1 MIEKKEDNIRSESY
15 YPDSNYY
22 VDHDNTHEATT
33 VSEDLISKL
42 NPFSSPEEY
51 FENLDSS
58 VLKTIKI
65 SNSLNKKTSKNLI
78 LKFTSLA
85 AAILLIASIF
95 QISTTEKIK
104 KDQALNDFIE
114 NYYLEDFDSYEMLT
128 MMEENVKFNINQVA
142 KP

>member
-1 MIEKKEDNIRSESY
+1 MINFRQKNPFKIPDRYFDELEDQICN
-15 YPDSNYY
+15 
-22 VDHDNTHEATT
+22 
-33 VSEDLISKL
+33 SEDLISKL
-42 NPFSSPEEY
+42 NPFSSPEDY
-51 FENLDSS
+51 FENLESS

-65 SNSLNKKTSKNLI
+65 SNLSNKKTSKNLI
-78 LKFTSLA
+78 LQFTSLA

-114 NYYLEDFDSYEMLT
+114 NYYLENFDSYEMLT

>member
-1 MIEKKEDNIRSESY
+1 MINLRQKNPFKIPDRYFDELEDQICN
-15 YPDSNYY
+15 
-22 VDHDNTHEATT
+22 
-33 VSEDLISKL
+33 SEDLISKL

-51 FENLDSS
+51 FENLESS
-58 VLKTIKI
+58 LPKTLKI
-65 SNSLNKKTSKNLI
+65 SNSSNKKTSKNLI
-78 LKFTSLA
+78 LQFTSLA
-85 AAILLIASIF
+85 AAILLIVSIF
-95 QISTTEKIK
+95 QISSIEKIK

>member
-1 MIEKKEDNIRSESY
+1 MINLRQKNPFKIPERYFDELEDQICN
-15 YPDSNYY
+15 
-22 VDHDNTHEATT
+22 
-33 VSEDLISKL
+33 SEDLISKL
-42 NPFSSPEEY
+42 NPFSLPEVY
-51 FENLDSS
+51 FENLESS
-58 VLKTIKI
+58 LLMTTKI
-65 SNSLNKKTSKNLI
+65 SNSSSKKTSKNLI
-78 LKFTSLA
+78 LQFTSLA

-104 KDQALNDFIE
+104 RDQALNDFIE

>member
-1 MIEKKEDNIRSESY
+1 MINLRQKIPFKIPERYFDELEDQICN
-15 YPDSNYY
+15 P
-22 VDHDNTHEATT
+22 
-33 VSEDLISKL
+33 EDLISKL

-51 FENLDSS
+51 FENLESS
-58 VLKTIKI
+58 LPKTLKI
-65 SNSLNKKTSKNLI
+65 SNSSNKKTSKNLI
-78 LKFTSLA
+78 LQFTSLA
-85 AAILLIASIF
+85 AAILLIVSIF
-95 QISTTEKIK
+95 QISSIEKIK

>member
-1 MIEKKEDNIRSESY
+1 MINLRQKNPFKIPERYFDELEDQICN
-15 YPDSNYY
+15 
-22 VDHDNTHEATT
+22 
-33 VSEDLISKL
+33 SEDLISKL
-42 NPFSSPEEY
+42 NPFSLPEVY
-51 FENLDSS
+51 FENLESS
-58 VLKTIKI
+58 LLMTTKI
-65 SNSLNKKTSKNLI
+65 SNSSSKKTSKNLI
-78 LKFTSLA
+78 LQFTSLA

>member
-1 MIEKKEDNIRSESY
+1 MINLRQKNPFKIPERYFDELEDQICN
-15 YPDSNYY
+15 
-22 VDHDNTHEATT
+22 
-33 VSEDLISKL
+33 SEDLISKL

-58 VLKTIKI
+58 VLNTIKI
-65 SNSLNKKTSKNLI
+65 SNSLNKITSKNLI
-78 LKFTSLA
+78 LQFTSLA
-85 AAILLIASIF
+85 AAILLIASIL
-95 QISTTEKIK
+95 QISRTEKIK

-128 MMEENVKFNINQVA
+128 MMEENLKFNINQVT

>member
-1 MIEKKEDNIRSESY
+1 MINLRQKNPFKIPDRYFDELEDQICN
-15 YPDSNYY
+15 
-22 VDHDNTHEATT
+22 
-33 VSEDLISKL
+33 SEDLISKL

-51 FENLDSS
+51 FENLESS
-58 VLKTIKI
+58 LPKTIKI
-65 SNSLNKKTSKNLI
+65 SNSSNKKTSKNLI
-78 LKFTSLA
+78 LQFTSLA
-85 AAILLIASIF
+85 AAILLIVSIF
-95 QISTTEKIK
+95 QISSIEKIK

>member
-1 MIEKKEDNIRSESY
+1 MINLRQKKPFKIPERYFDELEDQICN
-15 YPDSNYY
+15 
-22 VDHDNTHEATT
+22 
-33 VSEDLISKL
+33 SEDLISKL

>member
-1 MIEKKEDNIRSESY
+1 MINLRQKNPFKIPERYFDELEDQICN
-15 YPDSNYY
+15 
-22 VDHDNTHEATT
+22 
-33 VSEDLISKL
+33 SEDLISKL

-51 FENLDSS
+51 FENLESS
-58 VLKTIKI
+58 LLKTIKI
-65 SNSLNKKTSKNLI
+65 SNSSNKKISKNLI
-78 LKFTSLA
+78 LQFTSLA

-104 KDQALNDFIE
+104 RDQALNDFIE

>member
-1 MIEKKEDNIRSESY
+1 MINLRQKNPFKIPERYFDELEDQICN
-15 YPDSNYY
+15 
-22 VDHDNTHEATT
+22 
-33 VSEDLISKL
+33 SEDLISKL

-51 FENLDSS
+51 FENLESS

-65 SNSLNKKTSKNLI
+65 SNSSNKKTSKNLI
-78 LKFTSLA
+78 LQFTSLA

>member
-1 MIEKKEDNIRSESY
+1 
-15 YPDSNYY
+15 
-22 VDHDNTHEATT
+22 
-33 VSEDLISKL
+33 L
-42 NPFSSPEEY
+42 
-51 FENLDSS
+51 
-58 VLKTIKI
+58 LKTIKI
-65 SNSLNKKTSKNLI
+65 SNSSNKKISKNLI
-78 LKFTSLA
+78 LQFTSLA

>member
-1 MIEKKEDNIRSESY
+1 MINLRQKIPFKIPERYFDELEDQICN
-15 YPDSNYY
+15 
-22 VDHDNTHEATT
+22 
-33 VSEDLISKL
+33 SEDLISKL

-65 SNSLNKKTSKNLI
+65 SNPLNKKNSKNLI
-78 LKFTSLA
+78 LQFTLVA

-114 NYYLEDFDSYEMLT
+114 NYYLENFDSYEMLT

>member
-1 MIEKKEDNIRSESY
+1 MINLRQKNPFKIPERYFDELEDQICN
-15 YPDSNYY
+15 
-22 VDHDNTHEATT
+22 
-33 VSEDLISKL
+33 SEDLISKL

-58 VLKTIKI
+58 VLKAIKI

>member
-1 MIEKKEDNIRSESY
+1 MINLRQKNPFKIPERYFDELEDQICN
-15 YPDSNYY
+15 
-22 VDHDNTHEATT
+22 
-33 VSEDLISKL
+33 SEDLISKL

-128 MMEENVKFNINQVA
+128 MMEENIKFNINQVA

>member
-1 MIEKKEDNIRSESY
+1 MINLRQKNPFKIPERYFDELEDQICN
-15 YPDSNYY
+15 
-22 VDHDNTHEATT
+22 
-33 VSEDLISKL
+33 SEDLISKL

-78 LKFTSLA
+78 LHFTSLA

-128 MMEENVKFNINQVA
+128 MMEENVKFNINQIA

>member
-1 MIEKKEDNIRSESY
+1 MINLRQKNPFKIPERYFDELEDQICN
-15 YPDSNYY
+15 
-22 VDHDNTHEATT
+22 
-33 VSEDLISKL
+33 SEDLISKL

-65 SNSLNKKTSKNLI
+65 SNSSNKKKSKNLI
-78 LKFTSLA
+78 LQFTSLA

>member
-1 MIEKKEDNIRSESY
+1 MINFRQKNPFKIPESY
-15 YPDSNYY
+15 FDKLEDQICN
-22 VDHDNTHEATT
+22 
-33 VSEDLISKL
+33 SEDLISKL
-42 NPFSSPEEY
+42 NPFSSPEDY
-51 FENLDSS
+51 FENLESS

-65 SNSLNKKTSKNLI
+65 SNLSNKKTSKNLI
-78 LKFTSLA
+78 LQFTSLA
-85 AAILLIASIF
+85 AAILLIVSIF

-114 NYYLEDFDSYEMLT
+114 NYYLENFDSYEMLT

>member
-1 MIEKKEDNIRSESY
+1 MINLRQKRPFKIPESY
-15 YPDSNYY
+15 FDELEDQNC
-22 VDHDNTHEATT
+22 N
-33 VSEDLISKL
+33 SEDLISKL

-51 FENLDSS
+51 FENLESS

-65 SNSLNKKTSKNLI
+65 SNSSNKKKSKNLI
-78 LKFTSLA
+78 LQFTSFA

-95 QISTTEKIK
+95 QISRTEKIK

-114 NYYLEDFDSYEMLT
+114 NYYLENFDSYEMLT
-128 MMEENVKFNINQVA
+128 MMEENVKFNLNQLA

>member
-1 MIEKKEDNIRSESY
+1 MINLRQKNPFKIPERYFDELEDQICN
-15 YPDSNYY
+15 
-22 VDHDNTHEATT
+22 
-33 VSEDLISKL
+33 SEDLISKL
-42 NPFSSPEEY
+42 NPFSSPEDY
-51 FENLDSS
+51 FENLESS

-65 SNSLNKKTSKNLI
+65 SNLSNKKTSKNLI
-78 LKFTSLA
+78 LQFTSLA

>member
-1 MIEKKEDNIRSESY
+1 MINLRQKNPFKIPERYFDELEDQICN
-15 YPDSNYY
+15 
-22 VDHDNTHEATT
+22 
-33 VSEDLISKL
+33 SEDLISKL

-78 LKFTSLA
+78 LHFTSLA

-128 MMEENVKFNINQVA
+128 MMEENVKFNINQLA

>member
-1 MIEKKEDNIRSESY
+1 MINLRQKNPFKIPERYFDELEDQICN
-15 YPDSNYY
+15 
-22 VDHDNTHEATT
+22 
-33 VSEDLISKL
+33 SEDLISKL
-42 NPFSSPEEY
+42 NPFSLPEVY
-51 FENLDSS
+51 FENLESS
-58 VLKTIKI
+58 LLKTIKI
-65 SNSLNKKTSKNLI
+65 SNSSNKKISKNLI
-78 LKFTSLA
+78 LQFTSLA

>member
-1 MIEKKEDNIRSESY
+1 MINLRQKNPFKIPEMYFDELEDQICN
-15 YPDSNYY
+15 
-22 VDHDNTHEATT
+22 
-33 VSEDLISKL
+33 SEDLISKL
-42 NPFSSPEEY
+42 NPFSLPEVY
-51 FENLDSS
+51 FENLESS
-58 VLKTIKI
+58 LLMTTKI
-65 SNSLNKKTSKNLI
+65 SNSSSKKTSKNLI
-78 LKFTSLA
+78 LQFTSLA

>member
-1 MIEKKEDNIRSESY
+1 MINLRQKIPFKIPERYFDELEDQICN
-15 YPDSNYY
+15 
-22 VDHDNTHEATT
+22 
-33 VSEDLISKL
+33 SEDLISKL

-78 LKFTSLA
+78 LQFTSLA

-104 KDQALNDFIE
+104 RDQALNDFIE